1 MKAIAAALL
10 ATVALAAA
18 AHASPPTGN
27 SKGLALLNR
36 VLAAYRHVPGV
47 SVTGSYAG
55 TFFGYVTALRRG
67 NAVAVEVRAPFGNTF
82 VRRLGGPTYE
92 LASGKTCWRAV
103 PDSDPQSIAD
113 LGRPF
118 GLEPNMRVG
127 APRRIASGWRLPVRY
142 TQGNSSGTFT
152 YVVDGRTLLFRS
164 ARTVTGGSV
173 LEEMFRPLTR
183 TPAIPQTKPRC

>member
-1 MKAIAAALL
+1 MRALVAAA
-10 ATVALAAA
+10 VAAA
-18 AHASPPTGN
+18 VFAATAQASPPTGN
-27 SKGLALLNR
+27 AKGLALLAR

-47 SVTGSYAG
+47 SVTGAYAG
-55 TFFGYVTALRRG
+55 TFFGYVTALRNG

-82 VRRLGGPTYE
+82 IRRLGGPTYE
-92 LASGKTCWRAV
+92 LASGKNCWRAV

-113 LGRPF
+113 LGQPF

-127 APRRIASGWRLPVRY
+127 APRRIASGWELPVRY
-142 TQGNSSGTFT
+142 SKGSSSGTFM

-173 LEEMFRPLTR
+173 LQEMFRPLTKA
-183 TPAIPQTKPRC
+183 PAIPQPKPRC

>member
-1 MKAIAAALL
+1 MKACAAVAVAAA
-10 ATVALAAA
+10 VLAAS

-27 SKGLALLNR
+27 PKGLALLHR

-47 SVTGSYAG
+47 SVTGAYAG
-55 TFFGYVTALRRG
+55 TFFGYVTALRKG

-113 LGRPF
+113 LGQPF
-118 GLEPNMRVG
+118 ALEPHMHVG
-127 APRRIASGWRLPVRY
+127 APRKIASGWQLPVRY
-142 TQGNSSGTFT
+142 TQGSSSGTFT

-173 LEEMFRPLTR
+173 LEEMFRPLTN

>member
-1 MKAIAAALL
+1 MRVLAAAAIAAA
-10 ATVALAAA
+10 VLAAV
-18 AHASPPTGN
+18 AHATAPTGN
-27 SKGLALLNR
+27 PKGLVLLHR

-47 SVTGSYAG
+47 SVTGGYAG
-55 TFFGYVTALRRG
+55 TFFGYVTALRNG
-67 NAVAVEVRAPFGNTF
+67 NSVAVEVRAPFGNTF

-92 LASGKTCWRAV
+92 LASGKNCWRVV

-127 APRRIASGWRLPVRY
+127 APRRIASGWKLPVRY
-142 TQGNSSGTFT
+142 TRGSSSGTFT
-152 YVVDGRTLLFRS
+152 YVVDARTLLFRS

-173 LEEMFRPLTR
+173 LEELFRPLTK
-183 TPAIPQTKPRC
+183 TPAISRPSPRC